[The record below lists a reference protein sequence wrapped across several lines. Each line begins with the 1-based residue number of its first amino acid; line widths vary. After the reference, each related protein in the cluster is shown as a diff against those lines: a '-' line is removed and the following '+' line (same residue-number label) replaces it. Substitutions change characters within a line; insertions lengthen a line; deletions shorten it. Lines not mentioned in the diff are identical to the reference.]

1 MKTVS
6 KVVYIETS
14 RLRKSRYNP
23 RMVHDPDRHRILVES
38 IRRNGVMEPL
48 LVYQV
53 DDGYEVLD
61 GSRRLAAAVEAGLD
75 TVPCIVVQGEEAPRI
90 SLAIHFSQDDLTESE
105 LVLYVERLVAEEVFQ
120 SVEEVCRFLGV
131 SKSWFYTLRRA
142 ARLGPL
148 DSGAPATTLAM
159 VEKTRV
165 EPEKKRRIVEAL
177 DNYPLPRP
185 MLREALRE
193 IEEKPMEE
201 PEHVLER
208 FYWASPRR
216 SGEDA
221 VTASGVYEYVLRRL
235 GGVVEF
241 LARNGVETLWR
252 VEIPAQDLM
261 VVRLL
266 WQRL

>member
-1 MKTVS
+1 
-6 KVVYIETS
+6 
-14 RLRKSRYNP
+14 
-23 RMVHDPDRHRILVES
+23 
-38 IRRNGVMEPL
+38 MEPL
-48 LVYQV
+48 LVHPV
-53 DDGYEVLD
+53 DDCYEVLD
-61 GSRRLAAAVEAGLD
+61 GSRRLAAAVEAGLEK
-75 TVPCIVVQGEEAPRI
+75 VPCIIDGGEDAPRL

-105 LVLYVERLVAEEVFQ
+105 LVLYVERLVAEEVFP

-148 DSGAPATTLAM
+148 GRMVPATTLAM
-159 VEKTRV
+159 VEKTRL
-165 EPEKKRRIVEAL
+165 EPEKKKRVVEAL
-177 DNYPLPRP
+177 DSYPLPRP
-185 MLREALRE
+185 VLREALRE

-201 PEHVLER
+201 PERVLER
-208 FYWASPRR
+208 FYWATPRR

-241 LARNGVETLWR
+241 TARNGAEIVWR
-252 VEIPAQDLM
+252 VEVPAQDLM
-261 VVRLL
+261 VVRLM